1 MKKTIILLV
10 SSLLLLCSC
19 GKEKK
24 FDALFADAVD
34 TALETAVLSEK
45 VCNETKSAW
54 STAIYDHRD
63 PNGDICSDF
72 NDALDVL
79 HENIEKKGTYD
90 EIEEKK
96 SALNSMAKGLSGCPG
111 SRKEAYNELIAF
123 ITDIN
128 AFANLARCCNPIY
141 GDPITGFV
149 TISRGITI
157 HRSDCPNCQHMKEGM
172 GYRVIPVSWAEQAN
186 GQFMQNLRIVGNDD
200 VGIVNNITSIILKE
214 KDIVLRGIDI
224 HSSEDGLFTGNLT
237 IMIDSNTHLKQ
248 LINKLKLVKGV
259 KNVSR

>member
-111 SRKEAYNELIAF
+111 SRKEVYNELIAF

-128 AFANLARCCNPIY
+128 AFANLAT
-141 GDPITGFV
+141 DPSGSLQSYTSEV
-149 TISRGITI
+149 RELDNSISKQFNSFKIKYANILENGI
-157 HRSDCPNCQHMKEGM
+157 KE
-172 GYRVIPVSWAEQAN
+172 
-186 GQFMQNLRIVGNDD
+186 
-200 VGIVNNITSIILKE
+200 
-214 KDIVLRGIDI
+214 
-224 HSSEDGLFTGNLT
+224 
-237 IMIDSNTHLKQ
+237 
-248 LINKLKLVKGV
+248 
-259 KNVSR
+259 